1 MCAFAFAV
9 TLNMLRKAIR
19 YGNSGDFRVRSVGR
33 DTVCASPG
41 HWQMGKMLGKINVDR
56 LMGQF
61 IIFGQ
66 NFFSAFLAPFVH

>member
-1 MCAFAFAV
+1 MEILAIFVYVLSAV
-9 TLNMLRKAIR
+9 TLCVLR
-19 YGNSGDFRVRSVGR
+19 
-33 DTVCASPG
+33 PG